1 MRAVK
6 VSIAKV
12 LQGVEEIDRHLKIR
26 INGEVADRLRIMG
39 RVLGKFINEER
50 SYGNLVL
57 DDETETIRA
66 KFFSQ
71 NIYAMEN
78 IKLGDL
84 VEVVGFIG
92 KFQDEIHL
100 VANEVAIFTDIN
112 WELLRKLEIAIPSDD
127 LEKKLLNKIEGL
139 GETTVDALV
148 NEFGDKVTETVKKLL
163 DRGDIYESSPDK
175 YSVVK

>member
-1 MRAVK
+1 M
-6 VSIAKV
+6 V

-39 RVLGKFINEER
+39 RVLGRFINEER
-50 SYGNLVL
+50 SYGNLVI
-57 DDETETIRA
+57 DDETETIRV

-71 NIYAMEN
+71 NIHAMEN
-78 IKLGDL
+78 VKLGDL
-84 VEVVGFIG
+84 VEVMGFIG
-92 KFQDEIHL
+92 KFQDEIHI

-127 LEKKLLNKIEGL
+127 LGEKLLNKIEAL
-139 GETTVDALV
+139 GETTADALV
-148 NEFGDKVTETVKKLL
+148 DEFGNKITETLKKLL

>member
-6 VSIAKV
+6 VSIADA
-12 LQGVEEIDRHLKIR
+12 LQGIEEVDRHLKVR
-26 INGEVADRLRIMG
+26 VNGEIADRLRIMG

-50 SYGNLVL
+50 NYGNLVL

-78 IKLGDL
+78 VKLGDL
-84 VEVVGFIG
+84 VEVIGFIG

-100 VANEVAIFTDIN
+100 IANEVAIFKDIN

-127 LEKKLLNKIEGL
+127 LEKKLLDKIEER
-139 GETTVDALV
+139 GETAADSLIG
-148 NEFGDKVTETVKKLL
+148 EFGNKVKETLKKLL

-175 YSVVK
+175 YSAVK